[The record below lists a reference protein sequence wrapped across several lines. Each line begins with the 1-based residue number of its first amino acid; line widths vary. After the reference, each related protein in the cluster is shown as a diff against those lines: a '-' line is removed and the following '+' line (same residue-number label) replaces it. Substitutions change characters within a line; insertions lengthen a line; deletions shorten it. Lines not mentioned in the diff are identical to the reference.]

1 MGFTDR
7 SGRPSAAAVASGH
20 RSHHNSRLVVTV
32 DENAGGADKTDT
44 HDHHQR
50 LRRLG
55 RYGSGS
61 TYNLLGVIEPGGC
74 GGVRLLE
81 HEQPG
86 LQVLGDSA
94 YGTGDA
100 RAASPR
106 PAAAICEA
114 LDGRNPA
121 RSQNH

>member
-1 MGFTDR
+1 
-7 SGRPSAAAVASGH
+7 
-20 RSHHNSRLVVTV
+20 
-32 DENAGGADKTDT
+32 
-44 HDHHQR
+44 
-50 LRRLG
+50 
-55 RYGSGS
+55 
-61 TYNLLGVIEPGGC
+61 
-74 GGVRLLE
+74 VRLLE